1 MTLPKTY
8 YDVKGCDTRI
18 QVHQGGTRSGKTYSI
33 LTALIE
39 WCAIN
44 VDAGWIIT
52 VVRKTFPSLR
62 GSVMRDFIEILM
74 REEWYDERS
83 HNKTENLYDLFGNTW
98 EFISVDQPQ
107 KVRGRKRNICFINE
121 ANELTFEDWQ
131 QLILRTTDKMI
142 IDYNPSDEY
151 HWIYDRVIPRDD
163 ATFFQTT
170 YLNNPFLNA
179 DTIAE
184 IERLKEIDE
193 VYWRVYGLGE
203 RGQSRETIFQ
213 FSIYSELPGGAKP
226 VAYGLDWGYTNDPTA
241 FVKVYVDGD
250 DLYVE
255 ELIYQTRMTNADIG
269 ERFREM
275 GIDRRAEI
283 IADSA
288 EPKSIDELHR
298 MGFNVKPAKK
308 GPDSVRIGIDMM
320 RRYRIHLRE
329 TDVNAQK
336 EFRNYKWMTD
346 KNGKVLNQPVDAFNH
361 IVDATRYICL
371 NKLIKKTGVY
381 VIS

>member
-1 MTLPKTY
+1 MTLAKTY
-8 YDVKGCDTRI
+8 YHVKSCTKRI

-33 LTALIE
+33 LLALIE
-39 WCAIN
+39 LAYN
-44 VDAGWIIT
+44 NPNRGATIT
-52 VVRKTFPSLR
+52 IARKSFPSLR
-62 GSVMRDFIEILM
+62 ASVMRDFFEILE
-74 REEWYDERS
+74 RENIYNAEH
-83 HNKTENLYDLFGNTW
+83 HNKSEATYLLYGNLV
-98 EFISVDQPQ
+98 EFISIDQAQ
-107 KVRGRKRNICFINE
+107 KVRGRKRDILFCNE
-121 ANELTFEDWQ
+121 ANELRFEDWQ
-131 QLILRTTDKMI
+131 QLVLRTTDKII

-151 HWIYDRVIPRDD
+151 HWIYESVIPRDD
-163 ATFFQTT
+163 AQFFQTT
-170 YLNNPFLNA
+170 YLDNPYLNEE
-179 DTIAE
+179 TIAE
-184 IERLKEIDE
+184 IERLKDIDE
-193 VYWRVYGLGE
+193 NFWRVYGLGE

-213 FSIYSELPGGAKP
+213 FSIYTELPKTAKAI
-226 VAYGLDWGYTNDPTA
+226 AYGMDWGYTNDPTA
-241 FVKVYVDGD
+241 FVRVYVDGD

-255 ELIYQTRMTNADIG
+255 ELMYQTRMTNADIA
-269 ERFREM
+269 EELRTL
-275 GIDRRAEI
+275 GIDRHAEI

-329 TDVNAQK
+329 ADVNAQK